1 MKVSLREIH
10 GVWDAGWV
18 LDKHMFKS
26 TYLGEDAYGHP
37 RFDNERTDVGQ
48 ATYQLKYQSDW
59 SQAERLAKAL
69 ADHVYPKF
77 RNVGLIVPMPATN
90 TRARQPVTEVVENL
104 GKLVTAPVFTELL
117 LKEANGR
124 SLKDLSTKQEK
135 IEAIGGS
142 LSVRDCVESDDR
154 YNLLLVDDLF
164 DTGASMQAAC
174 NVLRAYPKV
183 KKIYV
188 AALTWK

>member
-10 GVWDAGWV
+10 GPWDAGWV
-18 LDKHMFKS
+18 LDKHMLKS

-37 RFDNERTDVGQ
+37 QFDNERTDVGE

-59 SQAERLAKAL
+59 SQAKRLAKAL

-77 RNVGLIVPMPATN
+77 NNVGLIVPMPGTK
-90 TRARQPVTEVVENL
+90 TRKRQPVTEVVVEL
-104 GKLVTAPVFTELL
+104 GKLVGTPVFTELL
-117 LKEANGR
+117 LKAPNGK
-124 SLKDLSTKQEK
+124 SLKDLSTKLEK

-142 LSVRDCVESDDR
+142 LNVKDCIEGDDR
-154 YNLLLVDDLF
+154 HNLLLVDDLF
-164 DTGASMQAAC
+164 DTGASLQAAC
-174 NVLRAYPKV
+174 KVLSAYPKIR
-183 KKIYV
+183 KIYV

>member
-1 MKVSLREIH
+1 MRC
-10 GVWDAGWV
+10 
-18 LDKHMFKS
+18 S
-26 TYLGEDAYGHP
+26 TTSAPTLAK
-37 RFDNERTDVGQ
+37 

-59 SQAERLAKAL
+59 SQANRLAKAL

-77 RNVGLIVPMPATN
+77 RDVDLIVPMPATKI
-90 TRARQPVTEVVENL
+90 RKRQPVTEVVEAL
-104 GKLVTAPVFTELL
+104 GKLVGTPVFTELL
-117 LKEANGR
+117 LKAPNGK

-142 LSVRDCVESDDR
+142 LSVKDCIEGDDR
-154 YNLLLVDDLF
+154 HNLLLVDDLF

-174 NVLRAYPKV
+174 EVLSAYPKV
-183 KKIYV
+183 RKIYV

>member
-10 GVWDAGWV
+10 GPWDAGWV
-18 LDKHMFKS
+18 LDKHMLKS

-37 RFDNERTDVGQ
+37 QFDNERTDVGE

-59 SQAERLAKAL
+59 SQAKRLAKAL

-77 RNVGLIVPMPATN
+77 NNVGLIVPMPATK
-90 TRARQPVTEVVENL
+90 TRKRQPVVEVVVEL
-104 GKLVTAPVFTELL
+104 GKLVGTPVFTELL
-117 LKEANGR
+117 LKAPNGK
-124 SLKDLSTKQEK
+124 SLKDLSTKLEK

-142 LSVRDCVESDDR
+142 LNVKDCIEGDDR
-154 YNLLLVDDLF
+154 HNLLLVDDLF
-164 DTGASMQAAC
+164 DTGASLQAAC
-174 NVLRAYPKV
+174 KVLSAYPKIR
-183 KKIYV
+183 KIYV

>member
-10 GVWDAGWV
+10 GPWDVGWV
-18 LDKHMFKS
+18 LDKHMLKS

-37 RFDNERTDVGQ
+37 RFDNERTDVGE
-48 ATYQLKYQSDW
+48 ATYQLKYRSDW

-77 RNVGLIVPMPATN
+77 RNVGLIVPMPATK
-90 TRARQPVTEVVENL
+90 TRKRQPVTEVAEEL
-104 GKLVTAPVFTELL
+104 GKLVGTPVFTELL
-117 LKEANGR
+117 LKAPNGK
-124 SLKDLSTKQEK
+124 SLKGLSTKQEK
-135 IEAIGGS
+135 IEAIGVS
-142 LSVRDCVESDDR
+142 LSVKDCIEGDDR
-154 YNLLLVDDLF
+154 HNLLLVDDLF

-174 NVLRAYPKV
+174 KVLSAYPKV
-183 KKIYV
+183 RKIYV

>member
-10 GVWDAGWV
+10 GPWDAGWV
-18 LDKHMFKS
+18 LDKHMLKS
-26 TYLGEDAYGHP
+26 TYLGDDAYGHAQ
-37 RFDNERTDVGQ
+37 FDNERTDVGE
-48 ATYQLKYQSDW
+48 ATYQLKYKSDW

-69 ADHVYPKF
+69 ANHVYPKF
-77 RNVGLIVPMPATN
+77 KNVGLIVPMPATK
-90 TRARQPVTEVVENL
+90 TRRRQPVTEVAEEL
-104 GKLVTAPVFTELL
+104 GKLVGAPVFAELL
-117 LKEANGR
+117 LKAPNGK

-142 LSVRDCVESDDR
+142 LSVKDCIEGDDR

-174 NVLRAYPKV
+174 KVLSAYPKV
-183 KKIYV
+183 RKIYV

>member
-10 GVWDAGWV
+10 GPWDSGWV
-18 LDKHMFKS
+18 LDKHMLKS

-37 RFDNERTDVGQ
+37 QFDNERTDVGE

-59 SQAERLAKAL
+59 SQVERLAKAL

-77 RNVGLIVPMPATN
+77 RNVGLIVPMPATK
-90 TRARQPVTEVVENL
+90 TRRRQPVTEVVEEL
-104 GKLVTAPVFTELL
+104 GKLVGTPVFTELL
-117 LKEANGR
+117 LKAPNGK

-135 IEAIGGS
+135 IDAIGGS
-142 LSVRDCVESDDR
+142 LSVNDCIEGDDR
-154 YNLLLVDDLF
+154 HNLLLVDDLF

-174 NVLRAYPKV
+174 KVLSAYPKV
-183 KKIYV
+183 RKIYV

>member
-10 GVWDAGWV
+10 GPWDAGWV
-18 LDKHMFKS
+18 LDKYMLKS
-26 TYLGEDAYGHP
+26 TYLGDDEYGHP
-37 RFDNERTDVGQ
+37 RFDNERTDVGE

-77 RNVGLIVPMPATN
+77 RDVGRIVPMPATK
-90 TRARQPVTEVVENL
+90 TRRRQPVTGVAEEL
-104 GKLVTAPVFTELL
+104 GKLVDTPVFTELL
-117 LKEANGR
+117 LKAPNGR

-135 IEAIGGS
+135 IEAIGS
-142 LSVRDCVESDDR
+142 SFSVKDCIEGDDR
-154 YNLLLVDDLF
+154 HNLLLVDDLF

-174 NVLRAYPKV
+174 KVLSAYPKIR
-183 KKIYV
+183 KIYV